1 MHESLLKTLG
11 EKGLGRGGGG
21 LRRARL
27 VLLGEQELAAVGE
40 QDLGEEDLVGE
51 QDLALG
57 EQDLGSL
64 FKTASSR
71 SQPQCSWLAISY

>member
-64 FKTASSR
+64 FKTQQSAKYSA
-71 SQPQCSWLAISY
+71 L